1 MPVGALVGTF
11 AGGDRTGFILFP
23 VGRHESREDRKKPLR
38 PVNWLRF
45 PSWCSIR
52 LFTATER
59 CGTSH
64 KTACPEERRSGTFAD
79 VGARLRRFIEDARL
93 RFVGPVRTTV
103 RPARG
108 SIRGGPV

>member
-1 MPVGALVGTF
+1 MPVVALLGTF

-23 VGRHESREDRKKPLR
+23 VGRHESREDRKKPVR

-52 LFTATER
+52 LFTVTMR

-64 KTACPEERRSGTFAD
+64 KSACPEEMAERDLRGQTEQLRTLQPREDNAVDRRM
-79 VGARLRRFIEDARL
+79 LN
-93 RFVGPVRTTV
+93 
-103 RPARG
+103 
-108 SIRGGPV
+108 

>member
-1 MPVGALVGTF
+1 MPVVALLGTF

-23 VGRHESREDRKKPLR
+23 VGRHESREDRKKPVR

-52 LFTATER
+52 LFTVTLR

-64 KTACPEERRSGTFAD
+64 KSACPEEMAERDFRRCWGTSAALHLAERI
-79 VGARLRRFIEDARL
+79 V
-93 RFVGPVRTTV
+93 
-103 RPARG
+103 
-108 SIRGGPV
+108 RGGYPV